1 MVKKKMKV
9 IFFLSFMFPFTLFA
23 RPQFS
28 IEEDFQKL
36 KNIPADYRSFGAVC
50 EQVARLRLKKKYL
63 PPLYK
68 ILVGLEYRNSRRTL
82 GELDIVV
89 YSEIGQRV
97 FLTAEVKC
105 WKNLKAAL
113 SKARKQLKRF
123 YFYRR
128 GQEKIFFY
136 PKEKT
141 AFRFQKS
148 HFSHSQEMIISQKSK
163 EVSSFDLDLGLTIR
177 ELQSLR
183 KRLLYCQK
191 RGFCPRFDSS
201 FFRWAP
207 PK

>member
-1 MVKKKMKV
+1 MAKKKMKV
-9 IFFLSFMFPFTLFA
+9 IFFLCFVFPFTLFA
-23 RPQFS
+23 RPQYS

-36 KNIPADYRSFGAVC
+36 KTVPADYRSFGAIC

-63 PPLYK
+63 PPLHK

-89 YSEIGQRV
+89 YSKIAQRV

-105 WKNLKAAL
+105 WKNLEAAS

-123 YFYRR
+123 YFYRE

-141 AFRFQKS
+141 SFSFQKS
-148 HFSHSQEMIISQKSK
+148 HFSHSGKMIISQKSEGK
-163 EVSSFDLDLGLTIR
+163 SSFDMDLGLTLR
-177 ELQSLR
+177 QLQTLR
-183 KRLLYCQK
+183 KRLLHCQK
-191 RGFCPRFDSS
+191 RGLCSRLD
-201 FFRWAP
+201 
-207 PK
+207 